1 MKRIGNIPEER
12 RMYITAII
20 SAIPRRTFQEFKESI
35 SDLEPEELSYLKHE
49 LSMLVVRGNKKY
61 WEAYHSL

>member
-1 MKRIGNIPEER
+1 MKRIGSIPEER

-20 SAIPRRTFQEFKESI
+20 AAIPRRTLQEFKESI
-35 SDLEPEELSYLKHE
+35 SDLEPEELKYLKQE
-49 LSMLVVRGNKKY
+49 LSMLVVRGDKKY